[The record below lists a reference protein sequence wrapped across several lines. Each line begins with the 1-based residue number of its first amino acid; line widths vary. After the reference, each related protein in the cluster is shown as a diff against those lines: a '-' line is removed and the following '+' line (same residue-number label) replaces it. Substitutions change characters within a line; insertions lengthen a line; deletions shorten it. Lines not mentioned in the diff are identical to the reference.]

1 METLVDAGRL
11 EEAQQLGVADAQLY
25 AADVH
30 MLGLLAKT
38 YALMGR
44 MARQHRAQAEVYAAN
59 GQLLAAIEQLQ
70 LAQQARDGD
79 FYDQAQIDARLRE
92 LKRQQ
97 AEEMRKGRPAP

>member
-1 METLVDAGRL
+1 
-11 EEAQQLGVADAQLY
+11 
-25 AADVH
+25 

-38 YALMGR
+38 YSLLGKV
-44 MARQHRAQAEVYAAN
+44 ARQHRTQAEVYVAN

-70 LAQQARDGD
+70 FAQQARDGD

-97 AEEMRKGRPAP
+97 AEEMRRR